1 MIIDIEL
8 ILMMRIL
15 FVFLTLILFKSNIL
29 SQNNQSSIHLRAV
42 SSVSEEEYFI
52 DILPNKD
59 STKLIFRIKKSVKQS
74 KLDKDTNII
83 RIIETVKSVKK
94 FGFNNDTVKTNLAK
108 LDSLYRIYT
117 IYETD
122 SLFISNS
129 KNEAYL
135 ELVHEVL
142 NTSAEIL
149 ENKNNNRY
157 VLDGVT
163 MRFILTNNGNSQN
176 VYVRS
181 PTLTSNP
188 LLYKLVT
195 ETTALFRLNKK
206 NNFLNKTRTSGY

>member
-1 MIIDIEL
+1 MTRL
-8 ILMMRIL
+8 I
-15 FVFLTLILFKSNIL
+15 FVFIVLFSSNTNIL

-42 SSVSEEEYFI
+42 TSVSGEEYFI

-59 STKLIFRIKKSVKQS
+59 STKLMFRIKKSVKQS

-83 RIIETVKSVKK
+83 RIIETLKSVKK
-94 FGFNNDTVKTNLAK
+94 FGPNNDTVKTYISK
-108 LDSLYRIYT
+108 LDSLNRIYT

-129 KNEAYL
+129 KIEAYL

-142 NTSAEIL
+142 NTKAEIL
-149 ENKNNNRY
+149 ENNNNKRF

-163 MRFILTNNGNSQN
+163 MIFKLTNNGNSQT

-195 ETTALFRLNKK
+195 ETTALYRLNKK
-206 NNFLNKTRTSGY
+206 NNFLNKSRTSGY

>member
-1 MIIDIEL
+1 
-8 ILMMRIL
+8 MRIL
-15 FVFLTLILFKSNIL
+15 FVFLALISSNTNIL
-29 SQNNQSSIHLRAV
+29 SQNNQSSIHLRAET
-42 SSVSEEEYFI
+42 SVSGEEYFI

-59 STKLIFRIKKSVKQS
+59 STKLMFRIKKSVKQS

-83 RIIETVKSVKK
+83 RIIATVKSVKK

-129 KNEAYL
+129 KIEAYL

-163 MRFILTNNGNSQN
+163 MRFILTNNGISQT
-176 VYVRS
+176 VYAHS
-181 PTLTSNP
+181 PTITSNP

-195 ETTALFRLNKK
+195 ETKTLYRLNKK
-206 NNFLNKTRTSGY
+206 NGILNKNRTFSF

>member
-1 MIIDIEL
+1 MTRL
-8 ILMMRIL
+8 I
-15 FVFLTLILFKSNIL
+15 FVFIALFSFCTNIL

-42 SSVSEEEYFI
+42 TSVSGEEYFI

-59 STKLIFRIKKSVKQS
+59 STKLIFRIKKRVKQS

-108 LDSLYRIYT
+108 LDSLNRIYT

-122 SLFISNS
+122 SLLISNS

-142 NTSAEIL
+142 NTKAEIL

-163 MRFILTNNGNSQN
+163 MRFILTNNGISQT
-176 VYVRS
+176 VYAHS
-181 PTLTSNP
+181 PTITSNP

-195 ETTALFRLNKK
+195 ETKTLYRLNKK
-206 NNFLNKTRTSGY
+206 NGILNKNRTFSF

>member
-1 MIIDIEL
+1 MTRL
-8 ILMMRIL
+8 I
-15 FVFLTLILFKSNIL
+15 FVFIALFSFCTNIL

-42 SSVSEEEYFI
+42 TSVSGEEHFI

-59 STKLIFRIKKSVKQS
+59 STKLIFRIKKRVKQS

-108 LDSLYRIYT
+108 LDSLNRIYT

-122 SLFISNS
+122 SLLISNS

-135 ELVHEVL
+135 ELIHEVL
-142 NTSAEIL
+142 NTKAEIL
-149 ENKNNNRY
+149 ENNNNKRF

-163 MRFILTNNGNSQN
+163 MIFKLTNNGNSQA

-188 LLYKLVT
+188 LLYQVVT
-195 ETTALFRLNKK
+195 ETKTLYRLNKK
-206 NNFLNKTRTSGY
+206 NGILNKYRTFGF

>member
-1 MIIDIEL
+1 MTRL
-8 ILMMRIL
+8 I
-15 FVFLTLILFKSNIL
+15 FVFIALF
-29 SQNNQSSIHLRAV
+29 HLRAV
-42 SSVSEEEYFI
+42 TSVSGEEYFI

-59 STKLIFRIKKSVKQS
+59 STKLIFRIKKRVKQS

-108 LDSLYRIYT
+108 LDSLNRIYT

-122 SLFISNS
+122 SLLISNS

-135 ELVHEVL
+135 ELIHEVL
-142 NTSAEIL
+142 NTKAEIL
-149 ENKNNNRY
+149 ENNNNKRF

-163 MRFILTNNGNSQN
+163 MIFKLTNNGNSQA

-188 LLYKLVT
+188 LLYQVVT
-195 ETTALFRLNKK
+195 ETKTLYRLNKK
-206 NNFLNKTRTSGY
+206 NGILNKYRTFGF